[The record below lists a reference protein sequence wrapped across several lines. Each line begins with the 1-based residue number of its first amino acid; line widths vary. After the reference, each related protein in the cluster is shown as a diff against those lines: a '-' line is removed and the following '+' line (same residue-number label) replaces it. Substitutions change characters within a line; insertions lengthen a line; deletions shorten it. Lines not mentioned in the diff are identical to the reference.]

1 VRRFFLHLYSWKYKS
16 CNKEA
21 AMEGP
26 AADEKESGLA
36 TAFDQLPFMLHVLV
50 MLVIIWTFSSLGM
63 KSLLMLCFCTAYLF
77 QVLQKFLP
85 QSPC

>member
-1 VRRFFLHLYSWKYKS
+1 
-16 CNKEA
+16 
-21 AMEGP
+21 MEGP

-63 KSLLMLCFCTAYLF
+63 KSLLMLCCCTAYLF
-77 QVLQKFLP
+77 QVLPKFLP

>member
-1 VRRFFLHLYSWKYKS
+1 MRRFFSIFTVGNRKS

-63 KSLLMLCFCTAYLF
+63 KSLLMLCCCTAYLF
-77 QVLQKFLP
+77 QVLPKFLP

>member
-1 VRRFFLHLYSWKYKS
+1 
-16 CNKEA
+16 
-21 AMEGP
+21 MEGP

-77 QVLQKFLP
+77 QVLQKFLLNHLVD
-85 QSPC
+85 